1 MKTLYIH
8 IGTPK
13 TGTTSLQNFLEDN
26 QAELLKHGVYYPL
39 NLGHYAPPKGE
50 PESVSSGNFFPAYEH
65 ILLHDNLTEKT
76 THDLRDAFSVADT
89 VLLSTEELWGKG
101 VVPDFSVFYK
111 NLKEG
116 LPEAAIKVIVY
127 LRPQIDWL
135 ESIYKQ
141 GIQTWKQADTLQDV
155 YYDSDGYKSLLHY
168 YDRLCEIGGEIG
180 FENIIVRIY
189 DKAEF
194 QGGNIF
200 ADFLSIFNLTLTDSY
215 RTSYASNPTLSDDF
229 IECIRRINLT
239 ESISLEEFWNVL
251 FFWATREGIAKL
263 RSNGCPPRLSVYT
276 AEQRHSF
283 MERFKDENQ
292 KLAQRFL
299 HRDTLFQQEFYGES
313 GAKPIEESDVLT
325 AAIRIF
331 TSTIVELNRRCDRQQ
346 QEIDVLNQR
355 CDGQQKAMK
364 RLVKLLDRFIQKDA
378 RKIYWISD

>member
-26 QAELLKHGVYYPL
+26 QAELLRHGIYYPL
-39 NLGHYAPPKGE
+39 NLGHYIPLEREECVP
-50 PESVSSGNFFPAYEH
+50 SGNFYPVYEH
-65 ILLHDNLTEKT
+65 ILSFDTLTEKT
-76 THDLRDAFSVADT
+76 QQDLRNTFSVADT

-135 ESIYKQ
+135 EAVHKQ
-141 GIQTWKQADTLQDV
+141 GIQAWKQANTLQDV

-200 ADFLSIFNLTLTDSY
+200 SDFLSIFGLVLTDSY
-215 RTSYASNPTLSDDF
+215 RYSYASNPTLSNDF
-229 IECIRRINLT
+229 IECIRRVNLT
-239 ESISLEEFWNVL
+239 ESISLEEYRNV
-251 FFWATREGIAKL
+251 FYYWATKEGISKL
-263 RSNGCPPRLSVYT
+263 KADGCPPRLSSYT
-276 AEQRHSF
+276 TEQRQSYMDYF
-283 MERFKDENQ
+283 RDENR

-299 HRDTLFQQEFYGES
+299 HRDTLFRQEFYGES
-313 GAKPIEESDVLT
+313 GGKAVDESEVLT

-346 QEIDVLNQR
+346 QEIDILTKR
-355 CDGQQKAMK
+355 CDGQQKALK
-364 RLVKLLDRFIQKDA
+364 RLVKLLDRLLQTNA
-378 RKIYWISD
+378 R